1 MRMHTGWQARI
12 HAWVRDGMA
21 HIVMSWV
28 RHGMAYTVMAWY
40 AMAWPHSYGM
50 GAPWHARTDNVE
62 WRWPDGVHPVA
73 ARLDQADAVLE
84 VRHFSHG
91 TQHDCLV
98 IAPSTTV

>member
-1 MRMHTGWQARI
+1 
-12 HAWVRDGMA
+12 
-21 HIVMSWV
+21 MSWV

-50 GAPWHARTDNVE
+50 GAPWHGLYSYGMGAPWHAHTDNVE